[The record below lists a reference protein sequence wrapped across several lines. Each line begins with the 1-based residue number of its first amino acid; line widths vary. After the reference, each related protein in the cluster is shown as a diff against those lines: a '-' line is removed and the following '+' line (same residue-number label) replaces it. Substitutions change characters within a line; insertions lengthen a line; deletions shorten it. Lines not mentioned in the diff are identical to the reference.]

1 MDSSDVLNT
10 TSAYARLRDDILK
23 GRRPG
28 GDRLVTQQIAD
39 ELGVSRTPVKE
50 ALAKLESEGLVV
62 RGGNWGYSVR
72 TITFRDAEELFEA
85 RLVIEVASA
94 RMAADRA
101 SEQEMESM
109 QKMLAA
115 AQRHLKAKALPEF
128 QNASRGVHEL
138 IAQAT
143 GNSQVIRM
151 FRQVNDL
158 VVLFG
163 ISLLRL
169 NPERATDILQE
180 NWQIV
185 SAIQERR
192 ADDAAKSM
200 HQHIVEGHASF
211 RRMVITERPNM
222 RLA

>member
-94 RMAADRA
+94 RMAA
-101 SEQEMESM
+101 
-109 QKMLAA
+109 

-180 NWQIV
+180 NRQIV